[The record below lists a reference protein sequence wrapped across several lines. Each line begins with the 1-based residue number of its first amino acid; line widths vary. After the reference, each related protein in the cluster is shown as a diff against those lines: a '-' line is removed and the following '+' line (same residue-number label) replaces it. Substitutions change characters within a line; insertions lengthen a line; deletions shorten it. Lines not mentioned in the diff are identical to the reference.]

1 MRYRNFLA
9 LACAM
14 LILAAP
20 LTARRPRS
28 PQRPGQKDYLTE
40 AEADKIRDA
49 DTPAERIKIYVGFA
63 EDRLKKFQYELNRKV
78 PEARRAE
85 ILNAL
90 LNGFSGCIDDAAD
103 QIDVAKEKQLDIRD
117 ALKMMK
123 SKDKEFL
130 AALEKYD
137 KDGPELDT
145 YRETLEDAIEGTKDA
160 LTDIEDSE
168 KEATPGPVRRKPS

>member
-63 EDRLKKFQYELNRKV
+63 EDRLKKFEYELHRKV
-78 PEARRAE
+78 PEAA
-85 ILNAL
+85 APK
-90 LNGFSGCIDDAAD
+90 FSMPCSTAIPAA
-103 QIDVAKEKQLDIRD
+103 
-117 ALKMMK
+117 
-123 SKDKEFL
+123 S
-130 AALEKYD
+130 
-137 KDGPELDT
+137 T
-145 YRETLEDAIEGTKDA
+145 
-160 LTDIEDSE
+160 
-168 KEATPGPVRRKPS
+168 TPRTRST

>member
-9 LACAM
+9 VTCSAWLLGGPVMAR
-14 LILAAP
+14 AP
-20 LTARRPRS
+20 LPAPL
-28 PQRPGQKDYLTE
+28 PQQKDYLTE

-49 DTPAERIKIYVGFA
+49 DTPALRIKLYIGFA
-63 EDRLKKFQYELNRKV
+63 EDRLKKFDYELHRTV
-78 PEARRAE
+78 PERRREE

-90 LNGFSGCIDDAAD
+90 LNGYSGCIDDAAD

-117 ALKMMK
+117 ALKTMK
-123 SKDKEFL
+123 AKDKEFL
-130 AALEKYD
+130 ENLEKYD

-160 LTDIEDSE
+160 LTDIDDAE